1 MRRHEA
7 SRVVTHYI
15 YLVRHGEHQDA
26 EHGIDDG
33 PLSPRG
39 QRQAELIADRLSGLP
54 LDAVWHSP
62 LLRATETARAIAERL
77 PSVDPVPSALLFDC
91 VPTGMTE
98 DTPTAYESFFG
109 SVSEAEIEAGSAQMS
124 DAVGEFLRRRN
135 GEVHEVLITH
145 NFVISWFVREVL
157 GAPDWRWMTLNQA
170 HCGLSV
176 IAQKQGRPWT
186 LISHN
191 DLGHLPMELRTGLPD
206 IPSV

>member
-1 MRRHEA
+1 M
-7 SRVVTHYI
+7 THYI

-26 EHGIDDG
+26 EHGVDDG

-77 PSVDPVPSALLFDC
+77 PSVTPEPSALLFDC
-91 VPTGMTE
+91 VPTGTTD
-98 DTPTAYESFFG
+98 DTPSAYESFFG
-109 SVSEAEIEAGSAQMS
+109 SVTEAEVEAGGAQMA
-124 DAVGEFLRRRN
+124 DAVNEFLVRKQ

-145 NFVISWFVREVL
+145 NFVIAWFVREVL

-170 HCGLSV
+170 HCGLTV

-186 LISHN
+186 LVNYNELS
-191 DLGHLPMELRTGLPD
+191 HLPMELRTGLPD
-206 IPSV
+206 DVLV

>member
-1 MRRHEA
+1 M
-7 SRVVTHYI
+7 THYI

-26 EHGIDDG
+26 EYGIDDG

-39 QRQAELIADRLSGLP
+39 QRQAEHIADRLSGLP

-62 LLRATETARAIAERL
+62 LLRAAETARAIAERL
-77 PSVDPVPSALLFDC
+77 PSVDPQPSALLFDC

-98 DTPTAYESFFG
+98 DTPAAYEPFFG
-109 SVSEAEIEAGSAQMS
+109 SVSDAEIEAGRAQMA
-124 DAVGEFLRRRN
+124 DATGEFLRRRH

-170 HCGLSV
+170 HCGLTV
-176 IAQKQGRPWT
+176 IAQKQGRPWS
-186 LISHN
+186 LLSHN

-206 IPSV
+206 YASV